1 MNPIVAIQK
10 SITAQANRATR
21 LPSPVAQFR
30 TFLRLNDK
38 NAGKPAEVPP
48 PAEGDKPNGE
58 TPPPPPPPPEQEGAQ
73 GTTQEQPAEGLFEDS
88 PSQPATEG
96 AEGTTEGQPTEAAP
110 EVPPPAEGEG
120 EAQGA
125 SEVADE
131 GQGSATDEGA
141 EGKQDA
147 PAKKRRG
154 RK

>member
-1 MNPIVAIQK
+1 MNHIVAIQK
-10 SITAQANRATR
+10 SITAQAKRATR

-38 NAGKPAEVPP
+38 VAGAPAEVPP
-48 PAEGDKPNGE
+48 PAEGDKPNGD
-58 TPPPPPPPPEQEGAQ
+58 TPPPPAPPEQEGAQ
-73 GTTQEQPAEGLFEDS
+73 DAPAEANTETTTEEQPN
-88 PSQPATEG
+88 
-96 AEGTTEGQPTEAAP
+96 EAAP

-120 EAQGA
+120 DTQGA

-131 GQGSATDEGA
+131 GQGSAPADDA

-147 PAKKRRG
+147 PAKTTKNRR